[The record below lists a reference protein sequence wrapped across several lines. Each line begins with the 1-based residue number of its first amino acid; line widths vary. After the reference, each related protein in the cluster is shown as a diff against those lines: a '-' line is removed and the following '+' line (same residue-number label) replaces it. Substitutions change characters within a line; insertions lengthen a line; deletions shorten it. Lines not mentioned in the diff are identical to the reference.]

1 MNKVTYA
8 LAGAVI
14 AAFAAGS
21 ARAASTS
28 TELSVTVTVVPPGS
42 LGGGGSGS
50 PGGLSAGPART
61 TSEQP
66 ATAAPAQDAVPPA
79 K

>member
-1 MNKVTYA
+1 MNRLAYA

-21 ARAASTS
+21 VQAASTS
-28 TELSVTVTVVPPGS
+28 TELSVTVTVVPPGT
-42 LGGGGSGS
+42 LGGTGS
-50 PGGLSAGPART
+50 PSAEPLRT

-66 ATAAPAQDAVPPA
+66 ATTPPAEDAAPPA

>member
-1 MNKVTYA
+1 MKKVAYA

-21 ARAASTS
+21 VRAASTS
-28 TELSVTVTVVPPGS
+28 TELSVRVTVVPPGS
-42 LGGGGSGS
+42 LGGG
-50 PGGLSAGPART
+50 PGGPSAEPART

-66 ATAAPAQDAVPPA
+66 ATAPPPQDAAPPA